1 MDPSSDADTRLGP
14 VASHPLRAHEFTPG
28 TILVDRYRIVA
39 LLGRGGMGE
48 VYRAEDLR
56 LGQSVALK
64 FLPELLAADPLSR
77 DLLVAEARHARDVAH
92 PNVCRVYD
100 IGELDG
106 PSALDQI
113 SSPGADLAQPRPR
126 RGRTFLT
133 MEYIDGEDLATLLR
147 RIGKLPPAKALEIA
161 RQLCAGLAAAH
172 DRGLLHRD
180 LKPSNVMIDGR
191 GHARITDFGLAVKR
205 TDDRTPR
212 DFAGTPAY
220 MSPERLRGAPATAQ
234 SDLYALGLILYESFT
249 GQPAFKASTPDDW
262 RQVHASSIPRR
273 PSRLSRDVEPAVER
287 VILQCLEKQPERR
300 PRSAAQAGAMLPG
313 GDPLAAAVAAG
324 ETPSPETVAA
334 AGVEGTLS
342 RRTAWGLLAACLASL
357 VAIVAIYGW
366 AEMPPLVRFKG
377 SPEVLRASARDV
389 LAELGYQETP
399 ADSAWWF
406 SFDEAHRQYLV
417 ALAPARRRFDDLSQA
432 RPGPL
437 VFHYRQSPRRLV
449 PLDPSGMVS
458 TADPAPGEPGDALV
472 ETDTLGRLTGLQ
484 VIPPNRDAGTSS
496 ATTPDWRKLFDAAG
510 LDRAAFSDARSEL
523 VPPVHADVRAAWS
536 GMLGDEPVRI
546 EAAAWQGRP
555 VFFRLFGPWTALHEA
570 EAGVSTPA
578 VRQFITP
585 AVRQFITPVLWIVTL
600 MVLALL
606 ALRNLRRGRGDRKG
620 GLRVAMFILV
630 ALGVM
635 VVIRRHWSFGPST
648 FWDIVS
654 RQFGLPLFMALA
666 AWLYYLGFEPFVRRR
681 WPHMLIA
688 WARLLDGRLRDPL
701 VGRAILAGVLG
712 GAAVAAL
719 LALPEALG
727 RALNLPGTFPGFA
740 AESLNAA
747 NRFAAEVFRALA
759 DGVMRS
765 FGLMA
770 VLLVAHILVR
780 SDRAA
785 LAVAAVVAVYL
796 SIPPDQNQWLGLA
809 AAAPVGVLVI
819 VLLQRFGMLAI
830 GVLLITFDL
839 LVWSPLTLDST
850 RWFVWRSAAAFALP
864 AGLAVWGFLN
874 VLGRQSAFP
883 RGVFDE

>member
-1 MDPSSDADTRLGP
+1 MDPSSDADTRLGS
-14 VASHPLRAHEFTPG
+14 VASHPSRAHEFTPG
-28 TILVDRYRIVA
+28 TILADRYRIVA

-64 FLPELLAADPLSR
+64 FLPELLADDPLAR
-77 DLLVAEARHARDVAH
+77 NLLVAEARHARDVAH

-100 IGELDG
+100 IGELGGRSDLDG
-106 PSALDQI
+106 LKSAGVGR
-113 SSPGADLAQPRPR
+113 GAAGSR

-147 RIGKLPPAKALEIA
+147 RIGKLPPSKALEIA

-191 GHARITDFGLAVKR
+191 GHARITDFGLAVRR
-205 TDDRTPR
+205 TDDRTPA

-220 MSPERLRGAPATAQ
+220 MSPERLDGAPATAQ
-234 SDLYALGLILYESFT
+234 SDLYALGLILYETFT

-262 RQVHASSIPRR
+262 RQVHASSTPRR
-273 PSRLSRDVEPAVER
+273 PSLLSRDVEPAVER
-287 VILQCLEKQPERR
+287 VILQCLEKEPERR

-324 ETPSPETVAA
+324 ETPSPEMVAA
-334 AGVEGTLS
+334 AGAEGTLS

-357 VAIVAIYGW
+357 VAVVAIDGW
-366 AEMPPLVRFKG
+366 VHLPTLVRFKG
-377 SPEVLRASARDV
+377 SPDVLRATARDM
-389 LAELGYQETP
+389 LGDLGYQETP

-406 SFDEAHRQYLV
+406 SVDADCRRYLL
-417 ALAPARRRFDDLSQA
+417 ALTPARRRYDDLAQT

-437 VFHYRQSPRRLV
+437 VFHYRQGPRRLV
-449 PLDPSGMVS
+449 PLDSSGMVS
-458 TADPAPGEPGDALV
+458 TSDPAPREPGEAQV
-472 ETDTLGRLTGLQ
+472 ETDTLGRLTSLQ
-484 VIPPNRDAGTSS
+484 IMPPDRDATTPSG
-496 ATTPDWRKLFDAAG
+496 TTPDWRGLFDAAG
-510 LDRAAFSDARSEL
+510 LDRAAFAEARPEW
-523 VPPVHADVRAAWS
+523 VPPVHADARAAWTGLLS
-536 GMLGDEPVRI
+536 GERVRI
-546 EAAAWQGRP
+546 EAATWQGRP
-555 VFFRLFGPWTALHEA
+555 VFFKLLGPWTASHRA
-570 EAGVSTPA
+570 EEVSSTLA
-578 VRQFITP
+578 VRQVT
-585 AVRQFITPVLWIVTL
+585 AVLWMATVV
-600 MVLALL
+600 VLAFL
-606 ALRNLRRGRGDRKG
+606 AMRNLRMGRGDRKG
-620 GLRVAMFILV
+620 GLRVAIFILGTL
-630 ALGVM
+630 AVM
-635 VVIRRHWSFGPST
+635 VVIRRHWSFSPAIL
-648 FWDIVS
+648 WDVVS

-666 AWLYYLGFEPFVRRR
+666 AWLYYIGFEPFVRRR
-681 WPHMLIA
+681 WPHMLIG

-719 LALPEALG
+719 LAMPEVLG
-727 RALNLPGTFPGFA
+727 RTLDLPGTFPDFA
-740 AESLNAA
+740 DESLNAT

-770 VLLVAHILVR
+770 VVLVARILVR

-785 LAVAAVVAVYL
+785 LC
-796 SIPPDQNQWLGLA
+796 A
-809 AAAPVGVLVI
+809 AAAVSIYLSLPGGQNLPLELVVATPIGVMVI

-830 GVLLITFDL
+830 CVLLITFDL
-839 LVWSPLTLDST
+839 LVWSPLTLDPT
-850 RWFVWRSAAAFALP
+850 RWFAWRSAAAFALP